1 MEQYE
6 SELKKEKKKYNTYNK
21 IKNRILYPFSA
32 LSMASDNVIRQAVYA
47 QTMLEDGDARLAT
60 TRAAEIINFKRRGSS
75 RVVSIMTQ
83 VSPFI
88 NANLQALNVVGGTL
102 LLDGISPKTKME
114 ALRSTLNT
122 LMQTIP

>member
-1 MEQYE
+1 
-6 SELKKEKKKYNTYNK
+6 
-21 IKNRILYPFSA
+21 
-32 LSMASDNVIRQAVYA
+32 MASDNVIRQAVYS
-47 QTMLEDGDARLAT
+47 QTMLETNDARLAT
-60 TRAAEIINFKRRGSS
+60 MRAAEIINFRRTGSS
-75 RVVSIMTQ
+75 RLVNVMRQ

-122 LMQTIP
+122 